1 MPTHIER
8 KTRRVM
14 PNMETKQ
21 DVVAYFTDKK
31 ERSTKEGGI
40 YHEAVVEILDILNST
55 DDISA
60 IKSKLRS
67 LHRAKLAEIQRT
79 PDAETRAEQRKQLG
93 AYDDCLTQLRG
104 IPIS

>member
-1 MPTHIER
+1 
-8 KTRRVM
+8 M

-31 ERSTKEGGI
+31 ERSTKEGGV

-55 DDISA
+55 NDISA

-67 LHRAKLAEIQRT
+67 LHRAKFAEIQHT
-79 PDAETRAEQRKQLG
+79 SDAETRAQQRKQLG

-104 IPIS
+104 ISIN